1 MLKKL
6 MAGEF
11 SLSDTFWKFGV
22 LGLDIVDFVVRFFG
36 SMLAQKLAGI
46 SLWLYFTR
54 YFHPLKMNTGILVL
68 AVCYL
73 GCLAAFVF
81 YSVVLVSGTWKSSA
95 EYDKSIW
102 LRHISRIMML
112 LMLFIC
118 YKMIF

>member
-22 LGLDIVDFVVRFFG
+22 LGLVIVVFVVRFFG

>member
-22 LGLDIVDFVVRFFG
+22 LGLVIVVFVVRFFG

-81 YSVVLVSGTWKSSA
+81 YSVVLVSGTWKCSA

>member
-22 LGLDIVDFVVRFFG
+22 LGLVIVVFVVRFFC

>member
-22 LGLDIVDFVVRFFG
+22 LGLVIVVFVVRFFG

-46 SLWLYFTR
+46 SLWIYFTR

>member
-22 LGLDIVDFVVRFFG
+22 LGLVIVVFVVRFFG

-81 YSVVLVSGTWKSSA
+81 YSVVLVSGAWKSSA

>member
-22 LGLDIVDFVVRFFG
+22 LGLVIVVFVVRFFG
-36 SMLAQKLAGI
+36 SMLVQKLAGI

>member
-1 MLKKL
+1 MLKKM

-22 LGLDIVDFVVRFFG
+22 LGLVIVVFVVRFFG

>member
-22 LGLDIVDFVVRFFG
+22 LGLIIVVFVVRFFG
-36 SMLAQKLAGI
+36 SILAQKLAGI

>member
-22 LGLDIVDFVVRFFG
+22 LRLVIVVFVVRFFG

>member
-22 LGLDIVDFVVRFFG
+22 LGLVIVVFVVRFFG

-54 YFHPLKMNTGILVL
+54 
-68 AVCYL
+68 
-73 GCLAAFVF
+73 

>member
-22 LGLDIVDFVVRFFG
+22 LGLVIVVFVVRFFG

-118 YKMIF
+118 YKMII

>member
-22 LGLDIVDFVVRFFG
+22 LGLGIVVFVVRFFG

>member
-11 SLSDTFWKFGV
+11 SHSDTFWKFGV
-22 LGLDIVDFVVRFFG
+22 LGLVIVVFVVRFFG

-46 SLWLYFTR
+46 RVWQNFKR

-102 LRHISRIMML
+102 LRHISRIMLLIML
-112 LMLFIC
+112 LIC
-118 YKMIF
+118 YKIIF

>member
-1 MLKKL
+1 MNSAFLIL
-6 MAGEF
+6 SGNLASLGWLLLSLLFAFWQHAG
-11 SLSDTFWKFGV
+11 
-22 LGLDIVDFVVRFFG
+22 
-36 SMLAQKLAGI
+36 AKLAGI

>member
-1 MLKKL
+1 
-6 MAGEF
+6 
-11 SLSDTFWKFGV
+11 
-22 LGLDIVDFVVRFFG
+22 
-36 SMLAQKLAGI
+36 
-46 SLWLYFTR
+46 
-54 YFHPLKMNTGILVL
+54 MNTGILVL

>member
-22 LGLDIVDFVVRFFG
+22 LGLVIVVFVVRFFG

-54 YFHPLKMNTGILVL
+54 YFHPLKMNTRILVL

>member
-1 MLKKL
+1 
-6 MAGEF
+6 MAGQF

-22 LGLDIVDFVVRFFG
+22 LGLVIVVFVVRFFG